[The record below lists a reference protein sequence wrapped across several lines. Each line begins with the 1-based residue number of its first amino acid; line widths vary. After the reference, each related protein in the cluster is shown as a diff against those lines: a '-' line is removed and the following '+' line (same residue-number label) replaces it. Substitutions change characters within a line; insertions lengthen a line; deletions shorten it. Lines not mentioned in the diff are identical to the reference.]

1 MINLY
6 LWKRLSNRHN
16 LNISISGLPSLAKF
30 SFKSES
36 SQKYKTY
43 ITQEMLKKGF
53 LAGTGVYMSIA
64 HNEKIIK
71 KYELAL
77 DEIFYNISLCEKR
90 MSSIDEILK
99 YPVSH
104 LPFERLN

>member
-1 MINLY
+1 
-6 LWKRLSNRHN
+6 
-16 LNISISGLPSLAKF
+16 
-30 SFKSES
+30 
-36 SQKYKTY
+36 
-43 ITQEMLKKGF
+43 
-53 LAGTGVYMSIA
+53 MSIA

-77 DEIFYNISLCEKR
+77 DEIFTIFLYVKKR

>member
-1 MINLY
+1 
-6 LWKRLSNRHN
+6 
-16 LNISISGLPSLAKF
+16 
-30 SFKSES
+30 
-36 SQKYKTY
+36 
-43 ITQEMLKKGF
+43 
-53 LAGTGVYMSIA
+53 MSIA
-64 HNEKIIK
+64 HNEKNNQ

>member
-1 MINLY
+1 MEREKTFIRITELGDKLIS
-6 LWKRLSNRHN
+6 LWKRLSNGHN

-53 LAGTGVYMSIA
+53 LAGTMEYI
-64 HNEKIIK
+64 
-71 KYELAL
+71 
-77 DEIFYNISLCEKR
+77 
-90 MSSIDEILK
+90 
-99 YPVSH
+99 
-104 LPFERLN
+104 